1 MEMTNQNSIKKHK
14 GSLVMMALAQSVLI
28 VLNAR
33 KAKVLLIAEAAL
45 PQSQYQAFRKL
56 FLNEFGQGGL
66 EGELVRVITESNKED
81 RHGQE

>member
-1 MEMTNQNSIKKHK
+1 MI
-14 GSLVMMALAQSVLI
+14 ALAQSVLN

-45 PQSQYQAFRKL
+45 PQTQYLAFRKL
-56 FLNEFGQGGL
+56 FLNEFGQSGL
-66 EGELVRVITESNKED
+66 EGELVRVIAESNKED

>member
-1 MEMTNQNSIKKHK
+1 MIT
-14 GSLVMMALAQSVLI
+14 LAQSVLS

-45 PQSQYQAFRKL
+45 PQTQYLAFRKL

-66 EGELVRVITESNKED
+66 EGDLVRVIAESDKEY
-81 RHGQE
+81 RNGQE

>member
-1 MEMTNQNSIKKHK
+1 MI
-14 GSLVMMALAQSVLI
+14 ALAQSVI
-28 VLNAR
+28 NVLNAR

-45 PQSQYQAFRKL
+45 PKSQYLAFRKL

-81 RHGQE
+81 RHGQEYIVRERGCRDD

>member
-1 MEMTNQNSIKKHK
+1 MIS
-14 GSLVMMALAQSVLI
+14 LAQSVLS

-66 EGELVRVITESNKED
+66 EGELVRVITESHTKEK
-81 RHGQE
+81 HGRE